1 MCIED
6 NLNDN
11 DNKNDNDN
19 NDSVR
24 YVAYNFL
31 IQLLNLQYL
40 KGETH
45 EFYLTF

>member
-31 IQLLNLQYL
+31 IQLLN
-40 KGETH
+40 
-45 EFYLTF
+45 